1 MLYLTEADVRSLLPM
16 REAIHL
22 VREGF
27 KEFAAGRAQNQPRR
41 RLILP
46 EGSVLHSMAGSFGA
60 YFGTK
65 IYSTHRQHGA
75 HFFFLLFD
83 APTAAPLAM
92 MEANYLGQIRT
103 GAASGYATDLLAAPE
118 ASLLGVIGTGF
129 QAESQIEAVRAVRPI
144 HEVRVWGRDAAR
156 RQRFAEKVNAAAAI
170 TAEEAVRGA
179 HVIITATN
187 ARDPVLA
194 SDWIAPGTHINAV
207 GSNVANRRELPA
219 DLIARAGLIA
229 ADSVEQAHIEAG
241 DLIVAGDWSRVVELR
256 DIPRGHQPDRITI
269 FKSVGLGLEDVACG
283 GWVYEKALQ
292 QGLGRRMAYS

>member
-16 REAIHL
+16 REAIDR

-27 KEFAAGRAQNQPRR
+27 EEFAAGRAQNQPRR

-60 YFGTK
+60 YFGAK

-83 APTAAPLAM
+83 APTGAPLAM

-103 GAASGYATDLLAAPE
+103 GAASGYATDLLGAPE
-118 ASLLGVIGTGF
+118 ASTLGVIGTGF

-144 HEVRVWGRDAAR
+144 REVRVWGRDPAR
-156 RQRFAEKVNAAAAI
+156 RQRFAEKVSAVATT

-179 HVIITATN
+179 HVVVTATN

-194 SDWIAPGTHINAV
+194 SEWISAGTHVNAV

-229 ADSVEQAHIEAG
+229 ADSAGQARIEAG
-241 DLIVAGDWSRVVELR
+241 DLILAGDWSRVVELR
-256 DIPRGHQPDRITI
+256 DVPRGHQPDRITI

-283 GWVYEKALQ
+283 GWIYEKALQ
-292 QGLGRRMAYS
+292 QGLGRQMAYS

>member
-16 REAIHL
+16 QEAIAR

-27 KEFAAGRAQNQPRR
+27 QEFAAGRAQNQPRR

-46 EGSVLHSMAGSFGA
+46 EGSVLHSMAGSVGA

-65 IYSTHRQHGA
+65 IYSTHRQYGA

-103 GAASGYATDLLAAPE
+103 GAASGHATDLLSAPE
-118 ASLLGVIGTGF
+118 AHILGVIGTGF

-144 HEVRVWGRDAAR
+144 REVRVWGRDAAR
-156 RQRFAEKVNAAAAI
+156 RQRFAEKVNAAAANS
-170 TAEEAVRGA
+170 AEEAVRGA
-179 HVIITATN
+179 HIIITATN
-187 ARDPVLA
+187 ARDPVLNA
-194 SDWIAPGTHINAV
+194 DWVAPGTHVNAV

-219 DLIARAGLIA
+219 ELIARAGLIA
-229 ADSVEQAHIEAG
+229 ADSVEQARIEAG
-241 DLIVAGDWSRVVELR
+241 DLILAGDWSRVVELR
-256 DIPRGHQPDRITI
+256 DTPRGYQPDRVTI
-269 FKSVGLGLEDVACG
+269 FKSVGLGLEDVVCG
-283 GWVYEKALQ
+283 GWIYEKALR
-292 QGLGRRMAYS
+292 QGLGRQMAYS